1 MQDNQALLF
10 SVIDGCLAAFRPSVI
25 FDVGARDGK
34 ESIEFAQKFP
44 AARVFAFEC
53 HPDLLP
59 RCKAALSQYP
69 RIELAPFAVSKHS
82 GTIPFYPIDHAR
94 SRVKSPDGNPGASSI
109 LRASGKYPSESYVQ
123 SETAVPSVRLDD
135 FCDRRQ
141 LSHPDLIWMDI
152 QGAELEALQSL
163 GARLDRA
170 SLMHIEVE
178 FMEIYSGQ
186 PLFRDI
192 RAFLRGKGWT
202 FAGFTSYSR
211 YFADAIFVNARLV
224 DEAAIACARE
234 RLHTSRAMRKYWR
247 HEVKR
252 RLRSWIG
259 AG

>member
-10 SVIDGCLAAFRPSVI
+10 GVIDACFAGFRPSII

-34 ESIEFAQKFP
+34 ESIEFSLKFP
-44 AARVFAFEC
+44 EARVVAFEC

-59 RCKAALSQYP
+59 RCRTALAGHP
-69 RIELAPFAVSKHS
+69 RIELAPFAVSKRS
-82 GTIPFYPIDHAR
+82 GTIAFYPIDHAR

-123 SETAVPSVRLDD
+123 SETVVSSIRLDD
-135 FCDRRQ
+135 FCDRNQ
-141 LSHPDLIWMDI
+141 ISHPDLIWMDI

-170 SLMHIEVE
+170 AMMHIEVE

-192 RAFLRGKGWT
+192 RAFLRAKDWT

-211 YFADAIFVNARLV
+211 YFADAIFVNTRLF
-224 DEAAIACARE
+224 EEKAIACARE
-234 RLHTSRAMRKYWR
+234 RLQTGRALRKYWR
-247 HEVKR
+247 HEIKR
-252 RLRSWIG
+252 RLRSWVG